1 MYQDLA
7 EYYDE
12 IYSYKD
18 YAAEAEKVVSLI
30 KNNLKSGGNKLLD
43 VACGTGKHIE
53 YLKQHYDVT
62 GVDISNKMLDLAK
75 VRYPNVQFHQA
86 DMMEMELGR
95 DFDVL
100 VCLFSSISHLKT
112 YENLSKALKNF
123 SKHLKKGGVLI
134 IEPFIEPDKYISG
147 GLHGDMV
154 NKTGLKIARM
164 NISERKE
171 NLAILDFHWLIGT
184 SKSIDYYRNRHEVGL
199 FDIEKFKSLMTDARF
214 EATFLK
220 DGLLKDRGLYL
231 GLKK

>member
-30 KNNLKSGGNKLLD
+30 KNNLKSEGNKLLD

-134 IEPFIEPDKYISG
+134 IEPFI
-147 GLHGDMV
+147 
-154 NKTGLKIARM
+154 
-164 NISERKE
+164 
-171 NLAILDFHWLIGT
+171 
-184 SKSIDYYRNRHEVGL
+184 
-199 FDIEKFKSLMTDARF
+199 
-214 EATFLK
+214 
-220 DGLLKDRGLYL
+220 
-231 GLKK
+231 

>member
-1 MYQDLA
+1 MYQGLA

-12 IYSYKD
+12 IYSYKV

-30 KNNLKSGGNKLLD
+30 KNNLKTDGNKLLD
-43 VACGTGKHIE
+43 VACGTGKHIG
-53 YLKQHYDVT
+53 YLKRHYNVT
-62 GVDISNKMLDLAK
+62 GVDISDKMLDLAIA
-75 VRYPNVQFHQA
+75 RYPDVQFHQA
-86 DMMEMELGR
+86 DMMDMELGR

-112 YENLSKALKNF
+112 YENLGKALKNF

-134 IEPFIEPDKYISG
+134 IEPFIEPDKYIAG
-147 GLHGDMV
+147 ALFADIV
-154 NKTGLKIARM
+154 NKPELKITRM
-164 NISERKE
+164 NISKRKE
-171 NLAILDFHWLIGT
+171 DIAILDFHWLIGT
-184 SKSIDYYRNRHEVGL
+184 PKGINYYRDRHEVGL
-199 FDIEKFKSLMTDARF
+199 FDIEKFKSLMTDTGF

>member
-18 YAAEAEKVVSLI
+18 YATEAEKVVSLI

-62 GVDISNKMLDLAK
+62 GVDISNKMLGLAK
-75 VRYPNVQFHQA
+75 VRHPNVQFHQA
-86 DMMEMELGR
+86 DMIEMELGR

-123 SKHLKKGGVLI
+123 SKHLKKRGVLI
-134 IEPFIEPDKYISG
+134 IEPFIEPGKYISG

-154 NKTGLKIARM
+154 NKPDLKIARM

-184 SKSIDYYRNRHEVGL
+184 PKSINYYRDRHEVGL
-199 FDIEKFKSLMTDARF
+199 FDIEKFKSLMTDAGF

-220 DGLLKDRGLYL
+220 NGLLKDRGLYL